1 MLLLQTADAGML
13 HHHLTITFGVIWAAW
28 NLGHLFA
35 FQHYK
40 HLTPARS
47 IRASRHFRHTPLWKL
62 QDLLLHCHD
71 IVVSEQQ
78 FIKLHCSSVPIYR
91 SIAMLLICCHY
102 CFVVVINL
110 HRASRGVS
118 DSVLLL
124 FISQRL
130 LLLFGVVLM
139 LFVVVDVSLLRSPF
153 FLLYSSILDKVL
165 LKERNLYGFQCYQ
178 GLKSNWKEFNRWWWN
193 LFQEWNYIEWQMA
206 IFFYW
211 LRLGGHGYFALRIS
225 IGFHFIFMSTMAGY
239 WDIMPP
245 SIYSVLFSSHP
256 IKCSWSC
263 TFHTLSSCA

>member
-110 HRASRGVS
+110 HRASRGPGYLTQFCCCLFLS
-118 DSVLLL
+118 GCCCCLVLYLCC
-124 FISQRL
+124 L
-130 LLLFGVVLM
+130 LLLM
-139 LFVVVDVSLLRSPF
+139 SPC
-153 FLLYSSILDKVL
+153 L
-165 LKERNLYGFQCYQ
+165 
-178 GLKSNWKEFNRWWWN
+178 GLPSFY
-193 LFQEWNYIEWQMA
+193 YIQV
-206 IFFYW
+206 YW
-211 LRLGGHGYFALRIS
+211 TKYF
-225 IGFHFIFMSTMAGY
+225 
-239 WDIMPP
+239 
-245 SIYSVLFSSHP
+245 
-256 IKCSWSC
+256 
-263 TFHTLSSCA
+263 